1 MKKLLMSFIKN
12 EKGAT
17 AVEYAMIVGLIA
29 LVSFSAFTRLGAE
42 VQRIIGAMYIKLFD
56 VHG

>member
-12 EKGAT
+12 ETGAT